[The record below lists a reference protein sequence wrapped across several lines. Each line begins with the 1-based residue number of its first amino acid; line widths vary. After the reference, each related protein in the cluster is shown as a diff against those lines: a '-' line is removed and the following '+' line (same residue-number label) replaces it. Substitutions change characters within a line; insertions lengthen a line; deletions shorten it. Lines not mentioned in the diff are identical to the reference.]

1 MKYNFATR
9 KEFLDFISN
18 LREGPEG
25 EQSTIFF
32 DDKNDRAVKIFAISN
47 YKTICE
53 LEEKISEL
61 AKYGTRFPKATIPKE
76 IIYCVGRCIG
86 YTMQMLKGFTSLA
99 VYQKKAVRDKTSMK
113 ELLEISCNLAELVE
127 DLHSEGITIGD
138 FHPEQFLTKNN
149 EVYVCDTDTWGIAN
163 RGYNFK
169 ANKVGQEAYID
180 PLIRDLKKDEL
191 VITNYTQG
199 SDYFALA
206 VVVFELIVGFHPF
219 DGQYPLAPKFKKR
232 HKALNQISIIGNHTL
247 KQIDNFTIKDVAW
260 MPKELQ
266 SDFLRIFEGKERFN
280 ILPSLK
286 LARDNLEECPQGH
299 YYSSNRYS
307 ECPVC
312 NPSKKTNLTS
322 FRNFAVKSIQY
333 EDYAIFP
340 YDEVR
345 KMIDNVTYFDYS
357 NNAIQIKEDG
367 TNVSKKITNN
377 TVEFYFVGDNLY
389 VRIERIGRIKQLK
402 DAFFKEPFY
411 DEEGVG
417 ILKRVSDKKNLACE
431 LKVCNNDRETLYTTR
446 VLLNY
451 AKLKINGHY
460 LFYMNE
466 NNELIK
472 VRMDTASCNASIVH
486 NANSQFIY
494 NINKEGDY
502 CICVIKD
509 MNSFDVTV
517 NGRQIKHFNNE
528 IPIVV
533 KSDNY
538 DRGWCIISLDL
549 STKERKCYVL
559 PDSSYS
565 SIIQMRFKYFSFEG
579 TNLQNVAY
587 YHELLAIP
595 EHKKVI
601 FLYSGRT
608 LVESRVSQ
616 INYGVVTKKS
626 KLTIVRGKQE
636 GSAILYVQNNDQV
649 YKFELL
655 VV

>member
-1 MKYNFATR
+1 MKYHFATR

-25 EQSTIFF
+25 EQSIIFF
-32 DDKNDRAVKIFAISN
+32 DDKNDRAVKIFAISD
-47 YKTICE
+47 YKDICE

-76 IIYCVGRCIG
+76 IIYCARRCIG

-99 VYQKKAVRDKTSMK
+99 DYQKKVVRDRTSRK

-138 FHPEQFLTKNN
+138 FHPEQFLTKDNK
-149 EVYVCDTDTWGIAN
+149 VYVCDTDTWGIAN

-180 PLIRDLKKDEL
+180 PLIRDFKKNEM

-206 VVVFELIVGFHPF
+206 VVIFELIVGFHPF
-219 DGQYPLAPKFKKR
+219 DGQYSLVPKFKKG

-247 KQIDNFTIKDVAW
+247 KQIDNFTIKEIAW

-266 SDFLRIFEGKERFN
+266 RDFLRIFEGEERFN
-280 ILPSLK
+280 ILPSLR
-286 LARDNLEECPQGH
+286 LARDNLEKCSQAH
-299 YYSSNRYS
+299 YYSSIRYS

-322 FRNFAVKSIQY
+322 FRNLAVESIQY

-367 TNVSKKITNN
+367 TNVTEKITNN
-377 TVEFYFVGDNLY
+377 TVAFYFVGDNLY

-417 ILKRVSDKKNLACE
+417 ILKRVSDKNNLACE
-431 LKVCNNDRETLYTTR
+431 LKVCNNDREALYTTR

-466 NNELIK
+466 KDELIK
-472 VRMDTASCNASIVH
+472 VKIDTTSCRSSIVH

-509 MNSFDVTV
+509 M
-517 NGRQIKHFNNE
+517 
-528 IPIVV
+528 
-533 KSDNY
+533 
-538 DRGWCIISLDL
+538 ISRDW
-549 STKERKCYVL
+549 
-559 PDSSYS
+559 
-565 SIIQMRFKYFSFEG
+565 
-579 TNLQNVAY
+579 
-587 YHELLAIP
+587 
-595 EHKKVI
+595 
-601 FLYSGRT
+601 
-608 LVESRVSQ
+608 
-616 INYGVVTKKS
+616 
-626 KLTIVRGKQE
+626 E
-636 GSAILYVQNNDQV
+636 GSRLYQEKAVFYSVPLPEQKDPGDHADPAGRDDLRRGQPVDPLATEPGTDRQLGKGADLCGGREHYDGRV
-649 YKFELL
+649 YDKTGTFCGPPHRKRKAHASVLWPAP
-655 VV
+655 VF